1 MSDRKRP
8 AEANAL
14 REKVREGY
22 AAVAKQG
29 TGCCGEAQAVG
40 AEGFSK
46 GIGYSEQE
54 LAQLPEG
61 ANLGAGCGNPTALA
75 EIRAGDVVLDLGS
88 GAGID
93 CFLAAKQVGAEG
105 RVIGV
110 DMTDEML
117 EKARRNAEKV
127 NAVNVEFRKGL
138 IEDLPVDDGTVDLII
153 SNCVINLSPQK
164 DKVFAEA
171 FRVLKPGG
179 KLLVSDIVLEKE
191 LPKEVAE
198 DIGAYVGCIA
208 GAVRKDVYVQT
219 MRDAGFANI
228 DILSATSFGGG
239 CGTED
244 GTLEEAAKR
253 LGIDWQLV
261 KEHVSDV
268 TSLQLRATKPA

>member
-1 MSDRKRP
+1 MTERTRP
-8 AEANAL
+8 EEANAL

-22 AAVAKQG
+22 AAVARDG
-29 TGCCGEAQAVG
+29 TGCCGEAQDLG
-40 AEGFSK
+40 ATDFSVK
-46 GIGYSEQE
+46 IGYSAQE
-54 LAQLPEG
+54 LDQLPEG

-75 EIRAGDVVLDLGS
+75 EIRPGDVVLDLGS

-93 CFLAAKQVGAEG
+93 CFLAARQVGAEG

-138 IEDLPVDDGTVDLII
+138 IEDLPVEDRSVDLII

-179 KLLVSDIVLEKE
+179 KLLVSDIVLEKD
-191 LPKEVAE
+191 LPPEVAD

-208 GAVRKDVYVQT
+208 GAVRRDVYVQT
-219 MRDAGFANI
+219 IRDAGFASI
-228 DILSATSFGGG
+228 EILSAVSFGGG

-244 GTLEEAAKR
+244 GTLEEAARR

-261 KEHVSDV
+261 VDCVSDV
-268 TSLQLRATKPA
+268 TSLQVRATKPG

>member
-1 MSDRKRP
+1 MSEPTKP

-22 AAVAKQG
+22 AAVARDG
-29 TGCCGEAQAVG
+29 TGCCGEAQALG
-40 AEGFSK
+40 AADFSQQ
-46 GIGYSEQE
+46 IGYSAQE
-54 LAQLPEG
+54 LDQLPEG

-105 RVIGV
+105 KVIGV

-268 TSLQLRATKPA
+268 TSLQLRATKPG